1 MTDEPTLT
9 VETDAGEMVVLT
21 ESQARAVAQ
30 DLATSQDPQTQ
41 AFRDMLLRWLR
52 GEQP

>member
-1 MTDEPTLT
+1 MTEPTLT
-9 VETDAGEMVVLT
+9 VESAEGEIVQMTVK
-21 ESQARAVAQ
+21 QARVVAQ
-30 DLATSQDPQTQ
+30 ELAGSPDPQSR